1 MHHRLSGRVIATA
14 VGAALL
20 ALPMAAQQGGGRPGA
35 GGAGAAAAAG
45 GFAGFG
51 AQQAQNRVDSS
62 LYVRTSMPSDPTI
75 VKLWDEGVNRSQAMK
90 LAQVLLDSIGPRLN
104 NSDRFDAGQDW
115 MSRMYQRWGISA
127 KKTQYGTWVKWV
139 RGTTHVDLIA
149 PRVRTLEATALGWSP
164 STNGTV
170 EADVIVM
177 PPLTTPEEFTRWAP
191 SAKGKFILASAPNP
205 SCRMNAQWTQFA
217 QDGSQ
222 ARMDS
227 TRRAWASGWND
238 RMIQGG
244 NPKAW
249 PKQIGVAGMLTTT
262 WSQYPGIN
270 KVFGS
275 PRDQVPT
282 LDISCEDYNLLF
294 RLASNNQGPKVRI
307 NAESRNLGEQ
317 PVHNLIGEIKG
328 SSKANE
334 YIILS
339 AHYDSWDGASGAT
352 DNGTGT
358 LTMMEAMR
366 ILKAV
371 YPNPRRTIIVGH
383 WGGEEQGLNGSRAW
397 VEDNP
402 EIVSRVHAG
411 FNQDNGTGR
420 IVSGGPGPFVGGTDA
435 WIRYL
440 RAMPRDFTL
449 GFRLGNPGGPATGGT
464 DNAAFQCAKSPVYGT
479 SGLSWDY
486 SNTTWHTNRDTFDK
500 VVPEDLIHNAT
511 MIAMLVYMA
520 DQDEEMLSRE
530 VLTTMP
536 GTEREINYTC
546 PPATRKTSD
555 SNR

>member
-20 ALPMAAQQGGGRPGA
+20 ALPMAAQQGGRPGGA
-35 GGAGAAAAAG
+35 GAGAAAGAG
-45 GFAGFG
+45 GFGGFG

-62 LYVRTSMPSDPTI
+62 LYVRTTMPSDPNI
-75 VKLWDEGVNRSQAMK
+75 IKLWDEGVNRSQAMK

-104 NSDRFDAGQDW
+104 NSDRCDAGQDW
-115 MSRMYQRWGISA
+115 MSRMYQRWGVSA
-127 KKTQYGTWVKWV
+127 KKVQYGTWVKWV

-149 PRVRTLEATALGWSP
+149 PRVRSLEAVALGWSP
-164 STNGTV
+164 STNGAV

-177 PPLTTPEEFTRWAP
+177 PALTTPQEFQRWAP
-191 SAKGKFILASAPNP
+191 TAKGKFILASAPNP
-205 SCRMNAQWTQFA
+205 SCRSASQWVEFGA
-217 QDGSQ
+217 DGSR
-222 ARMDS
+222 ARVDS
-227 TRRAWASGWND
+227 IRRAWASGWND

-244 NPKAW
+244 NPKEW
-249 PKQIGVAGMLTTT
+249 PKQIGVAGMLTTN

-282 LDISCEDYNLLF
+282 LDISCEDYNLLY
-294 RLASNNQGPKVRI
+294 RLASNNQGPKVRV

-317 PVHNLIGEIKG
+317 PVHNLIAEIKG

-371 YPNPRRTIIVGH
+371 YPNPRRTIIAGH

-402 EIVSRVHAG
+402 DIVARVHAG

-440 RAMPRDFTL
+440 RALPRDFTL
-449 GFRLGNPGGPATGGT
+449 GFRLTNPGGPASGGT

-486 SNTTWHTNRDTFDK
+486 GNTTWHTNRDTNDK
-500 VVPEDLIHNAT
+500 VVQEDLIHNAT

-520 DQDEEMLSRE
+520 DQDEQMLSRE
-530 VLTTMP
+530 VLTKMP
-536 GTEREINYTC
+536 GTEREITYSC
-546 PPATRKTSD
+546 PLATRKTSD